1 MKEEMLKYG
10 YSEKIEEEAVEL
22 LLTSI
27 QAKMGIIDITK
38 ERDGVT
44 SWAFTLFIN
53 QLLIDFFIYHSLNDL
68 LLHLIT
74 LNLSQLW

>member
-38 ERDGVT
+38 EMDGIT
-44 SWAFTLFIN
+44 SWTVLRFFTSHQIFDWFF
-53 QLLIDFFIYHSLNDL
+53 LLIIDFKIYL
-68 LLHLIT
+68 
-74 LNLSQLW
+74 